1 MHRSVPIYFLKLTM
15 IEKMPDWFKELF
27 IYREKISYTYIPA
40 LFLYTVLIMCPENNL
55 DAPQEPV
62 CCKDMM

>member
-1 MHRSVPIYFLKLTM
+1 M